1 MSTATATQDSVAE
14 RSLGRLFVGLWVAIS
29 VVATPLV
36 AVFVGRLIPPGNGSE
51 QATSQV
57 FDNQV
62 LMAISTPIF
71 VFVVLFIVFAY
82 FAFTNRTAATVE
94 GVPLRGNMRIQVVWM
109 VVTTATVLFLAI
121 FGTTELVKDGAGGGQ
136 GPNAAFVP
144 AGSQHALDVQVIGQQ
159 WEFTYRYPTAGGVET
174 PHLELPANTLVRF
187 HVTSLD
193 AIHSF
198 WAYELGVKADANPGT
213 DNVVYVKTNGPLTIH
228 IKCAELCGLWHGF
241 MFDTGAVVSQ
251 SDFTKWLQQ
260 QRTVYGPVMQ
270 YLPKYAPSYTP
281 DPQLRAG

>member
-1 MSTATATQDSVAE
+1 MSTVSATSDSTAG
-14 RSLGRLFVGLWVAIS
+14 RSLGRLFVGLWLAIS

-36 AVFVGRLIPPGNGSE
+36 GIFVGRLIPPGNGSE

-57 FDNQV
+57 FDNQI
-62 LMAISTPIF
+62 LMAVSTPIF
-71 VFVVLFIVFAY
+71 VFVVLFVVFAY
-82 FAFTNRTAATVE
+82 FAFTNRTAETVE

-109 VVTTATVLFLAI
+109 VVTSAIVLFLAV

-136 GPNAAFVP
+136 GPSAAFVP
-144 AGSQHALDVQVIGQQ
+144 SGSQHALDVQVIGQQ

-198 WAYELGVKADANPGT
+198 WAYELGVKADANPGS
-213 DNVVYVKTNGPLTIH
+213 DNVVYVDTKSPMTIH
-228 IKCAELCGLWHGF
+228 VRCAELCGLWHGY
-241 MFDTGAVVSQ
+241 MYDTGAVVSQ
-251 SDFTKWLQQ
+251 SDFAKWLQE
-260 QRTVYGPVMQ
+260 QRTVYGPVMR
-270 YLPKYAPSYTP
+270 YLPKYATSYTP
-281 DPQLRAG
+281 DPQQRAG

>member
-1 MSTATATQDSVAE
+1 MSTAAATSDSVAE
-14 RSLGRLFVGLWVAIS
+14 RSLGRLFVGLWLAIS

-71 VFVVLFIVFAY
+71 VFVVLFVVFAY
-82 FAFTNRTAATVE
+82 FAFSNRTGATVE

-109 VVTTATVLFLAI
+109 VVTTATVLFLAV

-144 AGSQHALDVQVIGQQ
+144 SGSRHALDVQVIGQQ

-213 DNVVYVKTNGPLTIH
+213 DNVVYVKTKGPLTIH
-228 IKCAELCGLWHGF
+228 VRCAELCGLWHGY

-251 SDFTKWLQQ
+251 SDFAKWLQQ

-281 DPQLRAG
+281 DPQQRAG